1 MATKKEKDFNYYR
14 KDIVKKMK
22 AVDTYNKSFDHII
35 DVYSNLLLEYNRVTE
50 KFVAD
55 GRDFVV
61 EHTNKSGATNYV
73 KSPEYLIIEKLR
85 TDIIS
90 YSREL
95 GLSPL
100 GLKKIKNDTSE
111 RNVSKLALALKDV

>member
-61 EHTNKSGATNYV
+61 KYTNKSGATNYV

-95 GLSPL
+95 GLSPS
-100 GLKKIKNDTSE
+100 GLKKIKDDTSE